1 MYRRS
6 TYSEGVSGSEAR
18 RNALERRYRVLL
30 RVYPAAY
37 LADRGDE
44 ILGTLLDAAPPG
56 RTVPSLRDAC
66 ALVLA
71 GLRARAKQG
80 PRLSAPGTPR
90 LAVVLVLAIPVAT
103 WAASR
108 VGLALRI
115 ALGEPGFSP
124 ALVHALGGSG
134 VLLAVGSVTLIAI
147 ALVWFAPRPLVVPI
161 LLAPAALILIVMLR
175 SLTWPGTVI
184 YLGMLLAL
192 TVLTTIRPQ
201 RPPRSW
207 LWLTTAVPVAEI
219 IAMTWRG
226 MHPGTA
232 EAAAL
237 VVAGSALLLWMCTDA
252 HPALEIWLLLAA
264 FGVLA
269 AGTGLG
275 NTLLIGTAAGL
286 VAVATV
292 RLQFAPRPASK
303 RARQAGVLK

>member
-1 MYRRS
+1 VLRNEP
-6 TYSEGVSGSEAR
+6 SEH
-18 RNALERRYRVLL
+18 ALERRYRLLL
-30 RVYPAAY
+30 RVYPAGY

-44 ILGTLLDAAPPG
+44 ILGTLLDTAPPG

-71 GLRARAKQG
+71 GLRVRAKQD

-90 LAVVLVLAIPVAT
+90 LAVVLFLAIPVVT

-115 ALGEPGFSP
+115 ALGDPGFP
-124 ALVHALGGSG
+124 PPLVRALGGPG
-134 VLLAVGSVTLIAI
+134 VLLAVGSVTLIAV
-147 ALVWFAPRPLVVPI
+147 ALIWFAPRPLMVPI

-175 SLTWPGTVI
+175 SLMWPGSVV
-184 YLGMLLAL
+184 YLGILLAL

-207 LWLTTAVPVAEI
+207 LWLTAAVPVAEI

-237 VVAGSALLLWMCTDA
+237 VVACSALLLWMCTDA

-269 AGTGLG
+269 AGTALG
-275 NTLLIGTAAGL
+275 DNTLPVGAAAGL

-292 RLQFAPRPASK
+292 RLQFAPGPA
-303 RARQAGVLK
+303 RGRMQRTGVTK